1 VSWYG
6 VARLRA
12 LSGFAGTMMSQFT
25 FATAATAADVA
36 LADGL
41 PEGAPL
47 GQGDAGAEAEGPAA
61 AAALPD
67 AAGLAA
73 DEPQAP
79 SAD

>member
-1 VSWYG
+1 
-6 VARLRA
+6 
-12 LSGFAGTMMSQFT
+12 MMSQFT
-25 FATAATAADVA
+25 FTAATAVAVA

-41 PEGAPL
+41 PEADPL
-47 GQGDAGAEAEGPAA
+47 GHGDAGAEALATA

-73 DEPQAP
+73 DEPQSP